1 MEPEQVERLLL
12 SSLERP
18 EQLVTLRQ
26 TYNLTKNHFPF
37 YPEEAEFIWNYITEY
52 SDPPSASLLEVKFP
66 DFDLAPRQDFDFIA
80 KAYSDVS
87 LSRSA
92 NIVFYKAQ
100 ELLEDAPRE
109 AYPFVLSSL
118 QNLMQIEDSHHVVM
132 DAKKVEDKLE
142 AYRARRNGVAEKNR
156 FLSGIEE
163 LDEFPLT
170 FRRGQMVG
178 ILADTKAGK
187 SWFALKMATSIYLQG
202 HKVTV
207 LSPELSMEELEMRSD
222 VVIARQ
228 MGFDLSYQG
237 LDVGQASLEEEYEK
251 FVQAWSEKDRKDWK
265 VMNTGLSGELTPAE
279 IANIVAQDRPD
290 VLVIDGIYQLASA
303 SKGLQSWEKIKE
315 QSNALKLLAVNQDI
329 CIIVTNQS
337 NREGPQFG
345 PPEARHTAYGYD
357 FTRYI
362 DVLISIGRNERSDMV
377 RELSVPLRRSGK
389 EIDSAFSVAFD
400 PDKGI
405 IGTKAPSDFEVP
417 AFDDFE

>member
-1 MEPEQVERLLL
+1 M
-12 SSLERP
+12 
-18 EQLVTLRQ
+18 
-26 TYNLTKNHFPF
+26 
-37 YPEEAEFIWNYITEY
+37 
-52 SDPPSASLLEVKFP
+52 LEVKFP
-66 DFDLAPRQDFDFIA
+66 DFDLAPRQDFDFIS

-92 NIVFYKAQ
+92 NIIFYKAQ

-132 DAKKVEDKLE
+132 DAKKVEDKLD

-237 LDVGQASLEEEYEK
+237 MDVGQASLEEEYEK
-251 FVQAWSEKDRKDWK
+251 FVNAWSEKDRKDWK

-315 QSNALKLLAVNQDI
+315 QANALKLLAVNQDI